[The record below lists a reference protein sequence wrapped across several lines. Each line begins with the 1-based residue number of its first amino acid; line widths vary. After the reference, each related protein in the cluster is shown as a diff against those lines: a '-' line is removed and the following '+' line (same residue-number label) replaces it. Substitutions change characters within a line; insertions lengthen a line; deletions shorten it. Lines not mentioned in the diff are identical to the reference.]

1 VDEIE
6 KMLIER
12 ACERLVTEYCHF
24 VDHGEAARIAGQF
37 TDDGVWASAAVAYTG
52 REAIERSFSRRQDNV
67 KRMSRH
73 VCNNLLID
81 VIDENNASGV
91 VYLTLYRHD
100 GEPGR
105 PLSPSDVPNVIGEY
119 RDTFVR
125 TADGWRFKRRE
136 IHASFTKAG
145 AGSGA

>member
-1 VDEIE
+1 
-6 KMLIER
+6 MLIER

-24 VDHGEAARIAGQF
+24 VDHGKAAKISSQF
-37 TDDGVWASAAVAYTG
+37 TDDGVWVTNTAVHSG
-52 REAIERSFSRRQDNV
+52 RKAIEAYYQARQANV

-81 VIDENNASGV
+81 VIDENNAKGV

-100 GEPGR
+100 GEPNR
-105 PLSPSDVPNVIGEY
+105 PLSPSDVPQMVGEY

-125 TADGWRFKRRE
+125 TARGWRFKRRE
-136 IHASFTKAG
+136 INASFSKA
-145 AGSGA
+145 ADSKR